1 VKSDS
6 RRAIIAALLAN
17 LGIAIAKFV
26 GFFFTGAASMLA
38 EAIHS
43 VADTSNQGLLF
54 MGGAL
59 ARRKPTRKRPFGY
72 GRERYFWAFM
82 VAVVIF
88 TLGAL
93 FALYEGI
100 SKIAHPH
107 QLESPGWA
115 IGILAVAAALESW
128 SFRTAIHESNHE
140 RRNQSWRSF
149 VLQARVPELPVV
161 LLEDAGAL
169 VGLLFALIGV
179 GLTLLTGDARF
190 DALGSIAI
198 GVLLAAIAIVLAV
211 RMKSLLIGESATPET
226 EQTIEHVIENDAAV
240 KRLIHL
246 RTEHIGPDV
255 LLVAAKVEF
264 QRGMTG
270 EAIAMAIDVLEVGVR
285 AEVPIARLI
294 FIEPD
299 VYHEHPA
306 AAVEPA
312 AAPTPPAGPAA

>member
-6 RRAIIAALLAN
+6 RRAIFAALLAN

-26 GFFFTGAASMLA
+26 GYFVTGAASMLA

-43 VADTSNQGLLF
+43 LADTSNQGLLF

-59 ARRKPTRKRPFGY
+59 AKRQPTRRRPFGY

-88 TLGAL
+88 TIGAL
-93 FALYEGI
+93 FALFEGI

-107 QLESPGWA
+107 QLESPLWA
-115 IGILAVAAALESW
+115 VGILVVAIALESW

-140 RRNQSWRSF
+140 RRNQAWRNFIMQS
-149 VLQARVPELPVV
+149 RVPELPVV
-161 LLEDAGAL
+161 LLEDLGAL
-169 VGLLFALIGV
+169 IGLVFALIGI

-198 GVLLAAIAIVLAV
+198 GVLLGVIAVVLAV
-211 RMKSLLIGESATPET
+211 RMKSLLIGESATPEN
-226 EQTIEHVIENDAAV
+226 EQEIERVIESANTV

-255 LLVAAKVEF
+255 LLIAAKVEF
-264 QRGMTG
+264 QTGMPG
-270 EAIAMAIDVLEVGVR
+270 EAIAMAIDELEVRVR
-285 AEVPIARLI
+285 EAVPIARLI

-299 VYHEHPA
+299 VYHEHPHA
-306 AAVEPA
+306 SADPTTPA
-312 AAPTPPAGPAA
+312 PPPA

>member
-1 VKSDS
+1 MKSDS
-6 RRAIIAALLAN
+6 RRAIIAALFAN

-26 GFFFTGAASMLA
+26 GYFFTGAASMLA

-43 VADTSNQGLLF
+43 LADTSNQGLLF

-59 ARRKPTRKRPFGY
+59 AKRQPTRKRPFGY

-93 FALYEGI
+93 FALFEGI

-107 QLESPGWA
+107 QLESPLW
-115 IGILAVAAALESW
+115 AVAILTVAVGLETW

-140 RRNQSWRSF
+140 RRGQSWRNF
-149 VLQARVPELPVV
+149 VLQSRIPELPVV

-169 VGLLFALIGV
+169 IGLLFALIGV

-226 EQTIEHVIENDAAV
+226 EQEIERLVESTATV

-264 QRGMTG
+264 QTGMTG
-270 EAIAMAIDVLEVGVR
+270 EAIAVAIDELEVRVR
-285 AEVPIARLI
+285 TEVPIARLI

-299 VYHEHPA
+299 VFHSHPH
-306 AAVEPA
+306 A
-312 AAPTPPAGPAA
+312 AAPAGTPPTPAAPAV